1 MTMRDVAREWENA
14 WRKTKINYDEDIRT
28 MISADK
34 EFMDVLKKYIRKN
47 TLILEAGCGYGHKCI
62 YFNNYGASVVGI
74 DIVKKPL
81 RVLNSYLKTR
91 SNLQVF
97 TVAGDVTKLPF
108 RGNVFDVVTSFGVI
122 EHFRKEEEVI
132 ETLKEASRV
141 LRNDGFLVLSIPN
154 FASTFRN
161 KLVLALSR
169 GRFGMYHKPYT
180 PSILTRMFDLV
191 RSLELVESGFTSFGF
206 RKLILELTE
215 KPSIEKLIY
224 FLYHAVFGVLN
235 ILLKSI
241 IHDDY
246 LNHIYIVA
254 KKAS

>member
-1 MTMRDVAREWENA
+1 
-14 WRKTKINYDEDIRT
+14 
-28 MISADK
+28 
-34 EFMDVLKKYIRKN
+34 MDVLKKYIRKN

-215 KPSIEKLIY
+215 KT
-224 FLYHAVFGVLN
+224 
-235 ILLKSI
+235 
-241 IHDDY
+241 IH
-246 LNHIYIVA
+246 
-254 KKAS
+254 